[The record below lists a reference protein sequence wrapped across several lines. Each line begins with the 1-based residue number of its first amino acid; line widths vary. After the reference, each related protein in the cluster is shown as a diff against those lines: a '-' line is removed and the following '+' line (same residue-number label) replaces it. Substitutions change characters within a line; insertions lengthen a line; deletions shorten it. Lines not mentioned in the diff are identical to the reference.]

1 MFNWHKTSIQSI
13 KNIKPKSIFFSVY
26 GGNLSPTVEE
36 LLKSTLSSELGI
48 SLDEDR
54 SISEV
59 ASPNFFLLSKPEDK
73 KSIPIEDIRAAKDF
87 LQLKTNKKKYL
98 YIDEGKDIRLDGYNA
113 LLKIAEESD
122 ESVNIWITTSSLS
135 SIPITILSRFQKV
148 KFRGPTVEEI
158 ESFLQ
163 GRGVEYS
170 KSSLRFIL
178 KNPKVLENENFP
190 ELLKNFNNL
199 VSERNIFKVENKDI
213 SLLVDY
219 LIFLSKEDLPEKLKE
234 SHKKLDILLDVKKS
248 LSLPNNLSLDVIKLR
263 ISSCL

>member
-48 SLDEDR
+48 SMDENR
-54 SISEV
+54 SISEI

-163 GRGVEYS
+163 GRGVECS
-170 KSSLRFIL
+170 KPSLRFIL

-199 VSERNIFKVENKDI
+199 VSERNIFKT
-213 SLLVDY
+213 
-219 LIFLSKEDLPEKLKE
+219 PEKYDWTL
-234 SHKKLDILLDVKKS
+234 
-248 LSLPNNLSLDVIKLR
+248 
-263 ISSCL
+263 

>member
-36 LLKSTLSSELGI
+36 LLKSTLSRELGI
-48 SLDEDR
+48 VWMKTEAYQRLPLQ
-54 SISEV
+54 IS
-59 ASPNFFLLSKPEDK
+59 LLSKPEDK

-158 ESFLQ
+158 EKFFA
-163 GRGVEYS
+163 RKRCRV
-170 KSSLRFIL
+170 
-178 KNPKVLENENFP
+178 
-190 ELLKNFNNL
+190 
-199 VSERNIFKVENKDI
+199 
-213 SLLVDY
+213 
-219 LIFLSKEDLPEKLKE
+219 
-234 SHKKLDILLDVKKS
+234 
-248 LSLPNNLSLDVIKLR
+248 
-263 ISSCL
+263 